1 MDRQKLAESC
11 IYLAQNIAG
20 RYAKRG
26 YDYEECKSCA
36 YYILA
41 KAAKSYNPDLGFK
54 FTTYFARSCFNSL
67 LKEYKISSI
76 DQRRSRLKLF
86 VKTNSDNNSLIRR
99 KEGEDFQIDT
109 SVIKQHLDPNIHVF
123 TDLVID
129 KQIDDEYINLS
140 QLKEQELKV
149 IKLRYWDDKIF
160 KEIAKELCVS
170 TQWVQQIHAAA
181 IIKLRKQY
189 KDKLN
194 APANS

>member
-67 LKEYKISSI
+67 LKEYKVGSL
-76 DQRRSRLKLF
+76 DQRRS
-86 VKTNSDNNSLIRR
+86 KTKSFIKVNNDSKGLIRY
-99 KEGEDFQIDT
+99 KTGEHNQIDLG
-109 SVIKQHLDPNIHVF
+109 VVQEHLDPRTHIF
-123 TDLVID
+123 TDIIVD
-129 KQIDDEYINLS
+129 KQIDDEHINLS

-170 TQWVQQIHAAA
+170 TQRVQQIHAAA
-181 IIKLRKQY
+181 IIKLRKQ
-189 KDKLN
+189 LRI
-194 APANS
+194 S